1 MMWTFPTSTLK
12 IVRWCWTSSI
22 NSLYIFMSRSAF
34 SLPLGFARTSSPA
47 FQREWQSL
55 QSSAVD
61 ISDLEINDTRDITLS
76 PSSTQASGTVY
87 VWGFSLV
94 TTFASIGAGG
104 GCAGYIEDEDGKEYY
119 GAAATNA
126 GPFMIAWDAPVK
138 ITENSKLIYRAKTNH
153 DSGAGDIS
161 IITLYYTVNTEE
173 TPY

>member
-55 QSSAVD
+55 QSSAVEV
-61 ISDLEINDTRDITLS
+61 SDLTANATRDITLS

-94 TTFASIGAGG
+94 TTFATIAAA
-104 GCAGYIEDEDGKEYY
+104 GCAGIIEDEDGKEYY

-153 DSGAGDIS
+153 SFDSNTS
-161 IITLYYTVNTEE
+161 IITLYYTVATEE
-173 TPY
+173 VPY

>member
-22 NSLYIFMSRSAF
+22 NNLYIFMSRSAF
-34 SLPLGFARTSSPA
+34 SLPLGFSRASSPA

-61 ISDLEINDTRDITLS
+61 ISDLGINATRDITLS

-94 TTFASIGAGG
+94 TTFATIAAA
-104 GCAGYIEDEDGKEYY
+104 GCAGLIEDEDGKEYY

-138 ITENSKLIYRAKTNH
+138 ITQNSKVIYRAKTNH
-153 DSGAGDIS
+153 SSGGNIS
-161 IITLYYTVNTEE
+161 IITLYYTVATEE
-173 TPY
+173 VPY